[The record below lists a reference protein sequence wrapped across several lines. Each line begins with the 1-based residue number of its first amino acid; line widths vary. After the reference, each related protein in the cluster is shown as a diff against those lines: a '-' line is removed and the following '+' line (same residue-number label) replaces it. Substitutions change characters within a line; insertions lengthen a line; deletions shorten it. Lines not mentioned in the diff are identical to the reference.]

1 MSLIAIVPEKH
12 ASTATKL
19 KTFFRVIL
27 AIFVSVGAVDE
38 KKRRLTCLVK
48 VPPRGVCKM
57 LFDTAR
63 TGMPIKIST
72 DNSTGNKI
80 NVLLGKIL
88 FWIALHREVLR

>member
-12 ASTATKL
+12 ASTPTKL

-27 AIFVSVGAVDE
+27 AIFVSVGAIDE
-38 KKRRLTCLVK
+38 KKRRPTCLVK
-48 VPPRGVCKM
+48 VPARGICEM
-57 LFDTAR
+57 LFDAAC
-63 TGMPIKIST
+63 TGMPVKLPA

-88 FWIALHREVLR
+88 FWIVLHREVLR